1 MAAHVAILTPF
12 AAPSVRGNAITV
24 DRIARGLR
32 ERGVELRVWDLSV
45 APETAV
51 EHQIGQLR
59 PAVVHAF
66 PALRTGPAALR
77 LARRVSAPLL
87 VTVPGT
93 DVNQDL
99 LDPDSAPVVRRVL
112 EGAAAI
118 SVFDE
123 SMATVI
129 VEALPEV
136 AGRLVVIPQSAAFEA
151 APTGHWAPAATP
163 PRAPGPSV
171 PIPDGINTVNRPSLP
186 LVPLHVRPP

>member
-1 MAAHVAILTPF
+1 MAARVAILTPF

-32 ERGVELRVWDLSV
+32 EREVELRVWDLSV

-51 EHQIGQLR
+51 EHQIGQFR

-66 PALRTGPAALR
+66 HALRTGPAALR
-77 LARRVSAPLL
+77 LARRVGAPLL
-87 VTVPGT
+87 VTITGT

-118 SVFDE
+118 SVFD
-123 SMATVI
+123 
-129 VEALPEV
+129 VEHSTI
-136 AGRLVVIPQSAAFEA
+136 RK
-151 APTGHWAPAATP
+151 
-163 PRAPGPSV
+163 
-171 PIPDGINTVNRPSLP
+171 
-186 LVPLHVRPP
+186 

>member
-1 MAAHVAILTPF
+1 MAGRGAVWPPA

-24 DRIARGLR
+24 DRVARGLR

-51 EHQIGQLR
+51 EHQIAQFR

-66 PALRTGPAALR
+66 HARRPGPAALR
-77 LARRVSAPLL
+77 LARCADVPLL
-87 VTVPGT
+87 VTVTGT

-123 SMATVI
+123 AMGTAI
-129 VEALPEV
+129 VGGLPGL
-136 AGRLVVIPQSAAFEA
+136 AGGL
-151 APTGHWAPAATP
+151 G
-163 PRAPGPSV
+163 
-171 PIPDGINTVNRPSLP
+171 GI
-186 LVPLHVRPP
+186 